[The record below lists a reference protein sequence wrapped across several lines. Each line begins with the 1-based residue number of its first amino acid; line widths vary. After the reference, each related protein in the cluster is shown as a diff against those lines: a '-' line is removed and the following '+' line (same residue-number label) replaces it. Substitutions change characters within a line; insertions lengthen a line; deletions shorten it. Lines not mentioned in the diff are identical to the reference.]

1 MNNNMMTINST
12 SRAFRQ
18 LPTYKPSYIDNAVA
32 SFDECLKNESEKGLV
47 QNDRDRINVDEY
59 RTNLNNRLQ
68 NLTYDYT
75 NRMDTTIISIS
86 DAGIKRMMDDSEYEK
101 WVVGQ
106 VKSMFSANDPFSGL
120 AGGKLIIMRFGENES
135 DLDITMERAGFPNG
149 QDSMM
154 PKVHKDED
162 DSFWKRRVKSFE
174 EQTELNEEINDKEK
188 SGIHIYAGLIIE
200 EHNKCISQQ

>member
-1 MNNNMMTINST
+1 MNNNMITINST

-18 LPTYKPSYIDNAVA
+18 LPTCKPTNIDKEGA
-32 SFDECLKNESEKGLV
+32 SFNECLKKESEKGLV

-59 RTNLNNRLQ
+59 LTNLNNRLQ
-68 NLTYDYT
+68 NLTYDST
-75 NRMDTTIISIS
+75 NRMDTTKISIS

-154 PKVHKDED
+154 PKVRKDED

-174 EQTELNEEINDKEK
+174 EQMELNEEIKDKEEA
-188 SGIHIYAGLIIE
+188 GIPVALNPFFMATLKGK
-200 EHNKCISQQ
+200 NSM

>member
-1 MNNNMMTINST
+1 MNNNMITINST

-18 LPTYKPSYIDNAVA
+18 LPTYKPLYIDNAVA
-32 SFDECLKNESEKGLV
+32 SFDECLKKEAKKGLV
-47 QNDRDRINVDEY
+47 QNDRDGVNVDEY
-59 RTNLNNRLQ
+59 RANLYNRLQ
-68 NLTYDYT
+68 NLSYDST

-86 DAGIKRMMDDSEYEK
+86 DAGIKRMMDDSEFEK

-106 VKSMFSANDPFSGL
+106 VKSMFSTNDPFSGL
-120 AGGKLIIMRFGENES
+120 AGGKLIIMRFGEDES

-162 DSFWKRRVKSFE
+162 DSFWKRRVESFE
-174 EQTELNEEINDKEK
+174 EQMELNEEIKDKEEA
-188 SGIHIYAGLIIE
+188 GIPVALNPFFMTPLKGK
-200 EHNKCISQQ
+200 NSM

>member
-1 MNNNMMTINST
+1 MNNNMITINST

-18 LPTYKPSYIDNAVA
+18 LPTCKPTNIDKEGA
-32 SFDECLKNESEKGLV
+32 SFDECLKKESEKGLV
-47 QNDRDRINVDEY
+47 QNDRERINADEY
-59 RTNLNNRLQ
+59 RTNLYNRLQ
-68 NLTYDYT
+68 NLSYDST
-75 NRMDTTIISIS
+75 NRMDTAIISIS
-86 DAGIKRMMDDSEYEK
+86 DAGIKRMMDDSEFEK

-106 VKSMFSANDPFSGL
+106 VKSMFSTNDPFSGL

-154 PKVHKDED
+154 PKVRKDED
-162 DSFWKRRVKSFE
+162 DSFWERRVKSFE
-174 EQTELNEEINDKEK
+174 EQMELNEEIKDKEK
-188 SGIHIYAGLIIE
+188 AGIHIYAGLIIE

>member
-32 SFDECLKNESEKGLV
+32 SFDECLKKEAEKGLV
-47 QNDRDRINVDEY
+47 QNDRDGINVDEY
-59 RTNLNNRLQ
+59 RANLYNRLQ
-68 NLTYDYT
+68 NLSYDST

-86 DAGIKRMMDDSEYEK
+86 DAGIKRMMDDSEFEK

-106 VKSMFSANDPFSGL
+106 VKSMFSTNDPFSGL

-154 PKVHKDED
+154 PKVRKDED

-174 EQTELNEEINDKEK
+174 EQMELNEEINDKEK

>member
-18 LPTYKPSYIDNAVA
+18 LPTYKPSYIDSAVA
-32 SFDECLKNESEKGLV
+32 SFDEYLKKEAKKGLV
-47 QNDRDRINVDEY
+47 QNDRDGINVDEY
-59 RTNLNNRLQ
+59 RANLYNRLQ
-68 NLTYDYT
+68 NLSYDST

-86 DAGIKRMMDDSEYEK
+86 DAGIKCMMDDSEFEK

-106 VKSMFSANDPFSGL
+106 VKSMFSANDPFSSL

-154 PKVHKDED
+154 PKVRKDED
-162 DSFWKRRVKSFE
+162 DSFWERRVESFE
-174 EQTELNEEINDKEK
+174 EQVELNEEI
-188 SGIHIYAGLIIE
+188 
-200 EHNKCISQQ
+200 

>member
-32 SFDECLKNESEKGLV
+32 SFDECLKKESEKGLV
-47 QNDRDRINVDEY
+47 QNDRDGINVDEY
-59 RTNLNNRLQ
+59 RANLYNRLQ
-68 NLTYDYT
+68 NLSYDST
-75 NRMDTTIISIS
+75 NRMDTAIISIS
-86 DAGIKRMMDDSEYEK
+86 DAGIKRMMDDSEFEK

-106 VKSMFSANDPFSGL
+106 VKSMFSTNDPFSGL

-174 EQTELNEEINDKEK
+174 EQMELNEEINDKEK